1 MFSYTNECLR
11 ALILSF
17 FAMKR
22 LFLPLCGLFG
32 ATSFGQIAPDTE
44 LFRKM
49 YTLYESSP
57 IFLTEIPVDNFTFSS
72 LYLNHKEGNLRLAQ
86 EAQEQTDFGLHSY
99 GFYKHKRIHFFGK
112 LNLQRIYQKDKA
124 WTLSEEEV
132 QPNGLMPDPH
142 YFAVSRPAPW
152 VNQQYN
158 IFGGAGIPI
167 YKQLWDI
174 TLATRI
180 NYEEKFRESY
190 DPRPKT
196 SHNELHFTA
205 QTAFRIFP
213 KHKIAL
219 SGEYG
224 YNKATNLLK
233 FVDEEGQT
241 PNNYIKYNRWQLGY
255 GTFQLPPN
263 ANNKRNNDYYGFALG
278 YHYTGEQHKFLVE
291 GSYRNTLT
299 KTYLNG
305 NDSEFDEDIIARLYE
320 DNFLVKSHYIKQL
333 KEDQVLSFSIV
344 ASQRKATNRL
354 MKRQGRSYRS
364 YQEDITFSANL
375 LKNIGTT
382 SRELAFEGAYQGAYQ
397 KDIIAKT
404 LTDHSTLALSFLW
417 AKDYEVDTFLI
428 RPLLK
433 GTIITPLHNK
443 LINQN
448 EDYLKPYEERDY
460 AARTLRLFYGEVIYP
475 DHKFFLT
482 TRYQLSLGTD
492 LKKRL
497 SKQTLLITGIHS
509 TYTTSFKG
517 ANRYGVAFSISLLK

>member
-1 MFSYTNECLR
+1 M
-11 ALILSF
+11 
-17 FAMKR
+17 
-22 LFLPLCGLFG
+22 
-32 ATSFGQIAPDTE
+32 
-44 LFRKM
+44 
-49 YTLYESSP
+49 
-57 IFLTEIPVDNFTFSS
+57 
-72 LYLNHKEGNLRLAQ
+72 
-86 EAQEQTDFGLHSY
+86 
-99 GFYKHKRIHFFGK
+99 
-112 LNLQRIYQKDKA
+112 
-124 WTLSEEEV
+124 
-132 QPNGLMPDPH
+132 
-142 YFAVSRPAPW
+142 
-152 VNQQYN
+152 
-158 IFGGAGIPI
+158 
-167 YKQLWDI
+167 
-174 TLATRI
+174 
-180 NYEEKFRESY
+180 
-190 DPRPKT
+190 
-196 SHNELHFTA
+196 
-205 QTAFRIFP
+205 
-213 KHKIAL
+213 
-219 SGEYG
+219 
-224 YNKATNLLK
+224 K

-320 DNFLVKSHYIKQL
+320 DNFSVKSHYIKQL

-344 ASQRKATNRL
+344 ASQKKATNRL

-404 LTDHSTLALSFLW
+404 LTDHSTLAFSFLW

-482 TRYQLSLGTD
+482 TRYELSLGTD

>member
-49 YTLYESSP
+49 YSLYESSP

-205 QTAFRIFP
+205 QTALRIFP

-224 YNKATNLLK
+224 YNKAT
-233 FVDEEGQT
+233 
-241 PNNYIKYNRWQLGY
+241 
-255 GTFQLPPN
+255 
-263 ANNKRNNDYYGFALG
+263 NNKRNNDYYGFALG

-320 DNFLVKSHYIKQL
+320 DNFSVKSHYIKQL